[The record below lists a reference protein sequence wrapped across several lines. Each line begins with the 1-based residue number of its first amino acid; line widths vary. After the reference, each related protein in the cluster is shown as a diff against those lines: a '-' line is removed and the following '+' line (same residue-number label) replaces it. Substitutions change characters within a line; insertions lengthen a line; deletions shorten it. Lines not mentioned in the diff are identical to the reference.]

1 MKRIRQQHQSGFT
14 IIELLV
20 TIAIIAI
27 LVSLL
32 LPAIQEA
39 REAARKT
46 ECRNHLK
53 QIGLALHS
61 FESAHRVFPAS
72 GWTQESRVNPEAA
85 FISWRAAILPYVE
98 QANLA
103 DQYHQNE
110 HWWSTEN
117 LTAANNP
124 VQVYQCPSVPTQPA
138 ITSAIAK
145 PPRPELQFAQPL
157 AGADYEAI
165 MGVRE
170 IINPDKYF
178 SKQQTRSVLYRNS
191 QTKHRDIT
199 DGLSNTIAVIECA
212 ARPAVY
218 RNRRLFPT
226 VTNDQGFGW
235 TDSESAFSLDGAS
248 TDGMFQ
254 GLSPTQTPV
263 AMNATNENEPYSFHT
278 GGSMC
283 LFADG
288 HVEFL
293 SENIDLKVFAGQIT
307 KAARD

>member
-1 MKRIRQQHQSGFT
+1 MQRHSKQHRLGFT

-27 LVSLL
+27 LMSLL

-61 FESAHRVFPAS
+61 FESVHGVFPAS
-72 GWTQESRVNPEAA
+72 GWTQESRINPEGA
-85 FISWRAAILPYVE
+85 FISWRASILPYLE
-98 QANLA
+98 QTNLSN
-103 DQYHQNE
+103 QYLRGE
-110 HWWSTEN
+110 DWWAPDNLEAAEN
-117 LTAANNP
+117 AIG
-124 VQVYQCPSVPTQPA
+124 VYQCPSVPTQPA
-138 ITSAIAK
+138 ITSAIEK
-145 PPRPELQFAQPL
+145 LPRPAMQFSKPL
-157 AGADYEAI
+157 AGSDYEAV

-170 IINPDKYF
+170 VINPSKYP
-178 SKQQTRSVLYRNS
+178 SKQTTRSVLFRNS
-191 QTKHRDIT
+191 ETKHRDII
-199 DGLSNTIAVIECA
+199 DGLSNTIAVVECA

-218 RNRRLFPT
+218 RDGRLFPT
-226 VTNDQGFGW
+226 VSNDQGFGW

-248 TDGMFQ
+248 VDGMLQ
-254 GLSPTQTPV
+254 GLGPSQTAV

-288 HVEFL
+288 HIEFV
-293 SENIDLKVFAGQIT
+293 SENIDLRVFAGQVT
-307 KAARD
+307 RAARD